1 MTTCFSRCLCRQEM
15 ITKMNYGGLILDKI
29 QEKFR
34 QKSHGRSIKFL
45 GMPDL
50 GEECNRLQSFKYQ
63 IANHIT
69 QFMFHGLTGFRL
81 CCPLSHYSGQCAKNI
96 YYILGCSPGTSTVG
110 IPCDLYLFR
119 WHI

>member
-1 MTTCFSRCLCRQEM
+1 MTTCFSRGLCRQEM

-50 GEECNRLQSFKYQ
+50 GEECNRLQSSKYQ
-63 IANHIT
+63 IANHIIHVSWPDR
-69 QFMFHGLTGFRL
+69 F
-81 CCPLSHYSGQCAKNI
+81 
-96 YYILGCSPGTSTVG
+96 
-110 IPCDLYLFR
+110 
-119 WHI
+119 